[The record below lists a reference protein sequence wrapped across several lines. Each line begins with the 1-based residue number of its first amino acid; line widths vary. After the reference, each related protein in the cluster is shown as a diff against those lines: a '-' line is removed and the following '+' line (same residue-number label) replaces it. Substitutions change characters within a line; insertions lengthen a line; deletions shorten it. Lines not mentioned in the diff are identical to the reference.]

1 MTREQVAERV
11 RRAIPD
17 FLRRR
22 KPEPPKVAPLN
33 EQDQKAGTIDWSYL
47 FRLAEKRCAGKK
59 GM

>member
-22 KPEPPKVAPLN
+22 KPGPPKVAPLN
-33 EQDQKAGTIDWSYL
+33 RDAEKTGKIDWGYL
-47 FRLAEKRCAGKK
+47 FRLAERSSGD
-59 GM
+59 

>member
-22 KPEPPKVAPLN
+22 KPKPPKVAPLN
-33 EQDQKAGTIDWSYL
+33 ENARKPGKIDWGYL
-47 FRLAEKRCAGKK
+47 FRLAEKRCEDKK